1 MEATTQLSE
10 RQRVA
15 TSYQWLVI
23 GLGLVLFLLGTQRVP
38 VARIDFRF
46 LLIAAL
52 TLIISSR
59 VAVKIP
65 RFNVSVTISD
75 TFIFLA
81 LLIYGAELAIL
92 LAAADGLI
100 TGARAGKKART
111 ILFSAA
117 VMVCSTFLS
126 VQTLS
131 FISGP
136 PMQLVHQPF
145 TGLAAGIC
153 AMAIA
158 QYLGSTCLVALGMSL
173 KHAQSFWQIWTRD
186 CIWASVTY
194 IVGGIVAGF
203 IAANIETAG
212 LYVVVIA
219 IPMVFILYFTYQ
231 KYLEDIRSNAAKAEQ
246 AERERAEAERAR
258 ADAEAQ
264 RAEQAERHVEE
275 LNHYISELERT
286 SHALQES
293 KDHFRHAA
301 FHDSLTD
308 LPNRSLFSDYLKLAI
323 ERSKRQSDYLFAVL
337 FLDLDRFKYI
347 NDSLG
352 HGCGDQL
359 IVELARRLQR
369 CLRQVDTV
377 SRFGGDEFAILLDGI
392 KDPSDA
398 IRVAEKI
405 QEELLRPFEL
415 GGHEA
420 FTTASI
426 GIALSTAEY
435 DQPDYILRDADT
447 AMYRAKDAG
456 KACYELFDLEMHSRA
471 VIRMRLENDLRR
483 AVERNEFCVYYQP
496 IISVS
501 TGRLS
506 GFEALVRWQHP
517 ERGLVAPSEFIPVAE
532 ETGLIMALGS
542 WILEESCR
550 QMQDWHMQHPAN
562 RALTMNVNLSSKQLI
577 QSGLVQEV
585 KSILQKTG
593 LSARSL
599 KLEITESVVMENA
612 EMATTMLKQL
622 SDLDVHLCIDDFGT
636 GYSSLSYLHR
646 FPVDTLKIDRS
657 FVNRIQEKDE
667 NVEIVRT
674 IATLARNLG
683 MEVVAAGV
691 ESIEQLACL
700 KALNCEYAQG
710 YHFSRPL
717 IAEDAASFIEA
728 DRERRAED
736 EGADGALELVASAS
750 FSHALPAIEYSIE

>member
-1 MEATTQLSE
+1 MEATAKLSE
-10 RQRVA
+10 RQKIA
-15 TSYQWLVI
+15 TSFQWLIV
-23 GLGLVLFLLGTQRVP
+23 GLGALLFMVGTQRLP
-38 VARIDFRF
+38 LGRIDFRF
-46 LLIAAL
+46 LLITVL
-52 TLIISSR
+52 TLLVSAR
-59 VAVKIP
+59 VAIKIP
-65 RFNVSVTISD
+65 RFNVSVTVSD
-75 TFIFLA
+75 TFVFIALLVYGGELA
-81 LLIYGAELAIL
+81 LL

-100 TGARAGKKART
+100 TGARAGKKVRT
-111 ILFSAA
+111 ILFSAG
-117 VMVCSTFLS
+117 VMICSTFLS
-126 VQTLS
+126 IQSLTYL
-131 FISGP
+131 FGP
-136 PMQLVHQPF
+136 PMQLVQQPF
-145 TGLAAGIC
+145 AGLAGGIC
-153 AMAIA
+153 VMALT
-158 QYLGSTCLVALGMSL
+158 QYLASTSLVALGMSL
-173 KHAQSFWQIWTRD
+173 KHGQSFWQIWSRN
-186 CIWASVTY
+186 CIWSSLTY
-194 IVGGIVAGF
+194 FVGGIVAGF
-203 IAANIETAG
+203 IASRIETSG
-212 LYVVVIA
+212 LYVVFVA
-219 IPMVFILYFTYQ
+219 FPMVFILYYTYQ
-231 KYLEDIRSNAAKAEQ
+231 KYLEDIRTNAVKAEE
-246 AERERAEAERAR
+246 AERDRAEAERAR
-258 ADAEAQ
+258 ADAERE

-286 SHALQES
+286 SRALQES
-293 KDHFRHAA
+293 KEHFRHAA

-323 ERSKRQSDYLFAVL
+323 ERSKRQGDYLFAVL

-352 HGCGDQL
+352 HSCGDQL
-359 IVELARRLQR
+359 IVDLARRLQA

-392 KDPSDA
+392 RDPSDA

-420 FTTASI
+420 FTSASI
-426 GIALSTAEY
+426 GIALSSGGY

-456 KACYELFDLEMHSRA
+456 KARYELFDLEMHSRA

-483 AVERNEFCVYYQP
+483 AVERNEFCVFYQP
-496 IISVS
+496 IMSVAS
-501 TGRLS
+501 GKLS
-506 GFEALVRWQHP
+506 GFEALVRWEHP
-517 ERGLVAPSEFIPVAE
+517 ERGLVGPSEFIPVAE
-532 ETGLIMALGS
+532 ETGMIVALGS

-550 QMQDWHMQHPAN
+550 QMQHWHQQHPAN

-585 KSILQKTG
+585 KTILEKTG
-593 LSARSL
+593 LPARSL

-612 EMATTMLKQL
+612 ELATTMLRQL

-657 FVNRIQEKDE
+657 FVNRIEEKDE

-683 MEVVAAGV
+683 MEVVAEGV
-691 ESIEQLACL
+691 ESSEQLACL
-700 KALNCEYAQG
+700 RSLNCEYAQG

-717 IAEDAASFIEA
+717 TADAATGFIES
-728 DRERRAED
+728 DRTRRFED
-736 EGADGALELVASAS
+736 DLAHGPSLEAAKLELVA
-750 FSHALPAIEYSIE
+750 